1 MIAAALLLAAAV
13 ALSLLATAYETF
25 PLDERWA
32 AWVRG
37 WGDGFEPVADLLNAY
52 NFAIAVAA
60 WVAAL
65 ALTVVRRRAEL
76 AALVALALPLRLLLL
91 PLKGLVDR
99 PRPEGDFPLLAE
111 VSGSSF
117 PSGHVLT
124 VAVAAGLWL
133 LLAELLPPRLV
144 WPARALAVAFVVLGA
159 LGRVWAGV
167 HWPSDAY
174 GAAIWSAT
182 TLALLFA
189 LRPALRRLLARA
201 PQEQLAAAAASP
213 GTRAASD

>member
-1 MIAAALLLAAAV
+1 MASPPRPWIDRRAALAAALLLAAAV
-13 ALSLLATAYETF
+13 ALSLLAAAYDTF

-52 NFAIAVAA
+52 NLAIAVAA
-60 WVAAL
+60 WMAAL
-65 ALTVVRRRAEL
+65 GLALARRRPDL
-76 AALVALALPLRLLLL
+76 VALVALALSLRLLLL

-111 VSGSSF
+111 VSGGSF

-124 VAVAAGLWL
+124 VAAAAGLWL
-133 LLAELLPPRLV
+133 LLAQLLPPRLV
-144 WPARALAVAFVVLGA
+144 WPARALALAFVALSA

-167 HWPSDAY
+167 HWPSDTY
-174 GAAIWSAT
+174 GAAIWSAA
-182 TLALLFA
+182 TLALLLS
-189 LRPALRRLLARA
+189 LRPALRRLLAS
-201 PQEQLAAAAASP
+201 AA
-213 GTRAASD
+213 RD